1 MDNMA
6 ACAITKDTAA
16 TGNTSRFADTA
27 VFPPSIWTA
36 AIRSETEAE
45 RETSRHRGREGAG
58 GGSETESNGD
68 VRVQLKGTLS
78 VMEQD
83 G

>member
-1 MDNMA
+1 MA
-6 ACAITKDTAA
+6 VCATVKDTAA

-45 RETSRHRGREGAG
+45 GARQADRKREREEKEQEGAA
-58 GGSETESNGD
+58 
-68 VRVQLKGTLS
+68 RQRAMGTLEFNS
-78 VMEQD
+78 RAC
-83 G
+83 

>member
-1 MDNMA
+1 MDNVA
-6 ACAITKDTAA
+6 ARAITKDTAA

-45 RETSRHRGREGAG
+45 RERNKQTETEGEKEQEGA
-58 GGSETESNGD
+58 
-68 VRVQLKGTLS
+68 VRQRAMGMLGFNS
-78 VMEQD
+78 RAR
-83 G
+83 